1 MNIGYIVLLC
11 IVEVGL
17 FATKSLITFALFCF
31 GMHIVFKNKN
41 KTKKQ
46 RRENKMTIEEMKA
59 EGFKRDNALIE
70 KQVFTKGVKPI
81 YKPFESLES
90 LADAVKKHGEY
101 VKESTESPMTYIIG
115 MGIGGDIIVNG
126 TCGLIYLYPPENF
139 LNTYVFVS
147 DGSPCGELVEE

>member
-17 FATKSLITFALFCF
+17 FIFKSLITFALFCF
-31 GMHIVFKNKN
+31 GMHIVFK
-41 KTKKQ
+41 TKKQ
-46 RRENKMTIEEMKA
+46 RRGNKMTIEEMKA

-81 YKPFESLES
+81 YKPFESLKS

-126 TCGLIYLYPPENF
+126 TCGLIYLYPTEKF